1 MAHIDYDFSTTNA
14 NVVAML
20 FSRPITGTFSA
31 HVDTD
36 DLVIGIGPVVVEK
49 ERLDDPVCP
58 ECTIAV
64 LVVFKDIDLHIVS
77 DDLGIGLAASS
88 LADSVWAQPG
98 PEGKRPT
105 RLTPTT
111 CSTVRAKATAIS
123 EMALRLAFARAV
135 CEPQDLLALLR
146 SLKQTR

>member
-88 LADSVWAQPG
+88 LADSVWA
-98 PEGKRPT
+98 
-105 RLTPTT
+105 LLA
-111 CSTVRAKATAIS
+111 SKA
-123 EMALRLAFARAV
+123 RDWFARDPRRLDRLGATCGTMMV
-135 CEPQDLLALLR
+135 GLGTVMLTQD
-146 SLKQTR
+146 